1 MDGALNSTKIVKYVT
16 LMMTDVARSKHAC
29 KFKTAVL
36 SLWRSLL
43 SCCCYLDL
51 FDEFIP
57 VPSWRAAQYQFLSI
71 WQCQFLSRE
80 INKVFFLSNFLFA
93 DTLSLAGGISRRV
106 LLFVCLFVFCFLFV
120 VNFAEE
126 PWQDCNQVIG
136 NFVLWLLRLLW
147 VASLPRNCTPRM
159 TISLATYAGYNIY
172 SLFV

>member
-1 MDGALNSTKIVKYVT
+1 
-16 LMMTDVARSKHAC
+16 MTDVARSKHAC
-29 KFKTAVL
+29 KLKTAVL
-36 SLWRSLL
+36 FLWRSLL

-57 VPSWRAAQYQFLSI
+57 VPSWKAAQCQFLSI
-71 WQCQFLSRE
+71 SQCQFLSRE
-80 INKVFFLSNFLFA
+80 INKVFFFIKFSIRWHS
-93 DTLSLAGGISRRV
+93 LSLLAGLADECSC
-106 LLFVCLFVFCFLFV
+106 LFVCLFSVFLFV
-120 VNFAEE
+120 LNFAEE